1 LVRRE
6 GIVPLAVEIVTR
18 DVDRLH
24 LVFSDLDPFGV
35 EIAVDLA
42 AHLEAGFRGRR
53 ADELNGDLVT
63 DQRLVGPYMVGSSM
77 RPPEILAWPLRVIY
91 LHGGTRGRHCG
102 LVLGH
107 DRRLEQAPGVQERL
121 RSA

>member
-1 LVRRE
+1 LVRRD
-6 GIVPLAVEIVTR
+6 GIVPLVVEIVTR

-63 DQRLVGPYMVGSSM
+63 DQRLVGPYMVGFKFW
-77 RPPEILAWPLRVIY
+77 RGPAGY
-91 LHGGTRGRHCG
+91 LHGGTRGRRCG

-107 DRRLEQAPGVQERL
+107 DRRLEQAPGGAGAPPQCIV
-121 RSA
+121 